1 MRFVLWVV
9 WICAL
14 VSFPFSFR
22 DAGMA
27 PVFAY
32 SYAYLALGL
41 LAGTFLHPVAITH
54 VGKHSRKRCE
64 AAVFAVGGLLG
75 LLIVVSE
82 VILWVSCGDLPVA
95 SLVTGCPPSAKR
107 ILFILE
113 GYCCFSV
120 GFNLFSRVSKGGSS
134 ETKEVGEM
142 YAMKEKSALLVVML
156 LFLTGLCRLG
166 LFGLPLYLKI
176 SFSGSA
182 IAVMWLV
189 AALLALPSIIAIA
202 AFGMESSQWASLEND
217 ERLLRFRIALACF
230 SGGQILWGLVSHA
243 FGDVA
248 LMANMAIYVTAVLL
262 ASDVAIICALLKSAS
277 AWRRAVGEC
286 GDDREGDECQLGDRL
301 RFAMSNYGLTEREGE
316 AVRFCLEGFN
326 STESAEKMGLKPST
340 VRNYLQRAYKK
351 LGIAN
356 AEALPEFFSVQASC
370 DASEDACHPLPS
382 LSRYTGCL
390 ILFMFICLF
399 ALPCFEE
406 RTLFGWHFDHA
417 VVVGYGI
424 GFLLCAGLK
433 LSYELLVEHRLFSVL
448 GNSIAMRLLLAAIVV
463 FACVQLVLVRFVYFA
478 ICNQIDYGSG
488 ILLVGFSGCLFSLV
502 VSGAFLGAMRRTS
515 LRPITK
521 TEYLSTV
528 IGLLLLLLSR
538 IDAVCWAVSCFVSA
552 VAFSVFC
559 VKALGQTNGDA
570 PVGPENGD
578 RRNCQVQAFAFGF
591 VVVAAFVCGE
601 QWHIEPEPFLVLL
614 QIVFLLAAVALLAW
628 KTKRVLRDCR
638 LVPLFAVFLI
648 VFSLWRGPGEGL
660 LLLLLSLLLF
670 GLPIAYGDASRPDG
684 PPCLLG
690 CGIGL
695 ALGRLL
701 VDRWT
706 ELLVL
711 AKEEMV
717 MQGVPSYIAYVTPSA
732 AALLMLIGVI
742 CLYKCMAALE
752 TKVEKEAEGSDVE
765 RQIYFMRSRGIGER
779 SAEILLR
786 AAQGMTAKQI
796 AAETSYSVG
805 RVNAICWEGFKRLN
819 VHSRSELRDC
829 LEKAISSD

>member
-1 MRFVLWVV
+1 MRFALWVV

-22 DAGMA
+22 EAGMA

-41 LAGTFLHPVAITH
+41 LAGVFLHPVAVAH
-54 VGKHSRKRCE
+54 VGKHNRKRCD
-64 AAVFAVGGLLG
+64 AVALVVGGLLG

-82 VILWVSCGDLPVA
+82 VILWIPHYDLSA
-95 SLVTGCPPSAKR
+95 TFLVTGCSPSVKR

-113 GYCCFSV
+113 GYCCSSV
-120 GFNLFSRVSKGGSS
+120 GFNLFAHAPKDRSP
-134 ETKEVGEM
+134 ETKGVGEM
-142 YAMKEKSALLVVML
+142 YAMKGKSAFLVVMM
-156 LFLTGLCRLG
+156 LFLIGICRLG
-166 LFGLPLYLKI
+166 LFGIPLYLKM
-176 SFSGSA
+176 SFAGAA
-182 IAVMWLV
+182 IAVVWLV
-189 AALLALPSIIAIA
+189 AALLVLPSIIAIA
-202 AFGMESSQWASLEND
+202 VFGMGNSQWVTFENN
-217 ERLLRFRIALACF
+217 EHLLRFRIALSCF
-230 SGGQILWGLVSHA
+230 SAGQVLWGLVSHA

-248 LMANMAIYVTAVLL
+248 LMANMASYITAVLL
-262 ASDVAIICALLKSAS
+262 ASDIAMICVFLKSAS
-277 AWRRAVGEC
+277 AQRGAAGELYSDS
-286 GDDREGDECQLGDRL
+286 GGDECLFDDQLCL
-301 RFAMSNYGLTEREGE
+301 EMTNYGLTEREGE

-356 AEALPEFFSVQASC
+356 AEALPEFFSVQAPC
-370 DASEDACHPLPS
+370 DVSEDACHPLPS
-382 LSRYTGCL
+382 PSRYTGCL
-390 ILFMFICLF
+390 ILFVFICLF

-433 LSYELLVEHRLFSVL
+433 LSYELLVGQRLFSGL
-448 GNSIAMRLLLAAIVV
+448 SNSITMRLFLAAVVV
-463 FACVQLVLVRFVYFA
+463 FACVQAVLARFVYFA
-478 ICNQIDYGSG
+478 VCNQIDYGSG

-502 VSGAFLGAMRRTS
+502 VSGAFLSAMRRTS
-515 LRPITK
+515 LRHITK
-521 TEYLSTV
+521 TEYLLTV
-528 IGLLLLLLSR
+528 MGLLLLLLSR
-538 IDAVCWAVSCFVSA
+538 IDTVCWAVSCVVSA

-559 VKALGQTNGDA
+559 AKALNQPIDGASTGAANS
-570 PVGPENGD
+570 D
-578 RRNCQVQAFAFGF
+578 RRSCQVQAFAFGF
-591 VVVAAFVCGE
+591 VAVVAFVCGE

-614 QIVFLLAAVALLAW
+614 QIVFLLAAVVLLAW
-628 KTKRVLRDCR
+628 KTNRALRDCR
-638 LVPLFAVFLI
+638 PALLLAVFLI
-648 VFSLWRGPGEGL
+648 VFSLWSGPSEGL
-660 LLLLLSLLLF
+660 LLLLFSLLLF
-670 GLPIAYGDASRPDG
+670 VLPTAYENAAHPDEL
-684 PPCLLG
+684 PCLLG

-711 AKEEMV
+711 AKEEMA

-752 TKVEKEAEGSDVE
+752 TKVEKEAEGGDVE
-765 RQIYFMRSRGIGER
+765 RQIYFMRSRGIGEHN
-779 SAEILLR
+779 AEILLR

-796 AAETSYSVG
+796 AVETSYSVG
-805 RVNAICWEGFKRLN
+805 RVNAICWEGFKKLN